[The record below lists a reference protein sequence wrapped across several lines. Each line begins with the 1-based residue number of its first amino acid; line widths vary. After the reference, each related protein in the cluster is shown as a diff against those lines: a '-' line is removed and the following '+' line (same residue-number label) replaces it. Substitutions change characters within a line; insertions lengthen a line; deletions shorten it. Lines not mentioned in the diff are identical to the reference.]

1 MHKVFR
7 VFILITL
14 PIFLI
19 MLFASLLTTTG
30 YLRISKGL
38 YASHEDIYYDHDYAI
53 ERIMGYLNYRYDD
66 LEFGLDEND
75 DSVIMRDIELSHM
88 VDVKNLYTMLRII
101 AISSLIIG
109 VSLSYVQ
116 YKKDKQELYKT
127 LKLLPLGP
135 IAFIVFVGGAM
146 VIDFASAFRVFHE
159 LFFTNDDWIL
169 YSDDVLI
176 LLLPRNF
183 WMVSGL
189 IILALFS
196 SSLGLIYFL
205 NEKYLKNATN

>member
-1 MHKVFR
+1 
-7 VFILITL
+7 
-14 PIFLI
+14 

-30 YLRISKGL
+30 YLRLSKGL
-38 YASHEDIYYDHDYAI
+38 YATHDDIYYDHDYAI

-75 DSVIMRDIELSHM
+75 DSIIMRDTELSHM
-88 VDVKNLYTMLRII
+88 VDVKNLYTMLRVL
-101 AISSLIIG
+101 ALGSLIIG

-116 YKKDKQELYKT
+116 YKNDKKEFYKT
-127 LKLLPLGP
+127 IKLLPYGP
-135 IAFIVFVGGAM
+135 LAFIIIVGGYM
-146 VIDFASAFRVFHE
+146 VIDFNTAFRIFHE

-176 LLLPRNF
+176 LLLPQNF

-189 IILALFS
+189 IILVLFS
-196 SSLGLIYFL
+196 LSIGTIYYL
-205 NEKYLKNATN
+205 NEKYLKNA